1 MGGNVTL
8 KIENVTN
15 PKQMSPLTLAFLG
28 DAVFELMVRERLV
41 QKGSAPVNKLH
52 KQAVGMVCATAQFKA
67 MEVLAPLLT
76 EEETAIYKRGRNTH
90 NNVPKNADPAEY
102 RAATGLETLFG
113 FLHIKGD
120 TNRARDLFEAIWNY
134 VQNEN

>member
-1 MGGNVTL
+1 MTGGTATL
-8 KIENVTN
+8 EIENITN

-28 DAVFELMVRERLV
+28 DAVFELMVRERMV
-41 QKGSAPVNKLH
+41 QKGNAPVNKLH
-52 KQAVGMVCATAQFKA
+52 KQTVKMVCATAQSRA
-67 MEVLAPLLT
+67 IEVLMPILT

-113 FLHIKGD
+113 FLHVKGD
-120 TNRARDLFEAIWNY
+120 TNRARELFEAIWNHLY
-134 VQNEN
+134 D